1 MIKIKNIKVSTKLII
16 SYVITIVLLIGL
28 GLYSGKTTKIIS
40 DDYINVIDYPLKRLR
55 MISELNA
62 KIKDARIISVRLINK
77 MPDDPNYINEQ
88 VKIFEEKFSLA
99 NQIMNEIKELIK
111 NDPIEYNTKYDIN
124 NSGLKNT
131 SDELE
136 KSLENYY
143 TYALNFFEKMLNGD
157 KNDISKAYDLV
168 ANEASTL
175 EKLYMNFY
183 DESLDMCNDELTYNE
198 DKTKSSYIN
207 DVIVTIIISVILI
220 ISAFY
225 IVLSMKKSLN
235 SIISSS
241 NKISNGDLNTNI
253 FSNKKDEFG
262 QLFNSIGKMVEVFKS
277 LISEINKLSVELE
290 KNGNIDYRI
299 DENMFIGDYKD
310 VVRGINKVIDGMNKD
325 QNDIL
330 GVIGEYVNGNFDANL
345 KKMPGKKAILNET
358 TENLQKN
365 LEKINTDINSLALSA
380 SEGNLSTRINSKEY
394 RGKWQDLA
402 NNLNKF
408 VLEYQKPLEEIA
420 NVFSDMSRGDF
431 NTFIVGEYKGNFET
445 IKEAA
450 NFSVVTIQNYIVDI
464 STALQE
470 IANKNLTISID
481 SEYLG
486 EFTSIKESINQIT
499 SNLGEL
505 TKMINISSIQVAS
518 NVSQISDSN
527 MEMAQGATEQA
538 TAVEKLNVSIDTIFE
553 QTKINT
559 ANANKTRKLAL
570 ESKERASKGSDDMKK
585 MLSSIGE
592 INKASESISKIIKV
606 IDDIAFQTNL
616 LALNAAV
623 EAARAGEHGKGFAV
637 VAEEVRALAQRS
649 KAAASETSELIE
661 TSMEKALV
669 GSKMANKT
677 SETLDDIVQNIN
689 NITDLIVEVA
699 NAFDEQYKSL
709 EQINTGILQI
719 ASVAQGNTAVSEET
733 ASATQELLSQT
744 ETLKNLIG
752 NFKIEK
758 NN

>member
-157 KNDISKAYDLV
+157 NNDISKAYDLV

-277 LISEINKLSVELE
+277 LISEINKLSIELE

-606 IDDIAFQTNL
+606 INDIAFQTNL